1 MSSNPPQEQ
10 PQPTPTLSTSPSST
24 TAFVAHGDALDDF
37 LVSFWKRQVATAEN
51 DPPHYG
57 KHPPLPLAR
66 IKKVMKADPDVRVCI
81 SSNRVS
87 RYFFA
92 EFFLRRFPLWVQM
105 IASDGEQARAVDAS
119 FGPVNIRRLTNLSL
133 ANSLS

>member
-1 MSSNPPQEQ
+1 MHLGQPLIRRRWGPSRSMSSNPPQEQ
-10 PQPTPTLSTSPSST
+10 PQPTPTSSTSPSST

-66 IKKVMKADPDVRVCI
+66 IKKVMKADPDVRVC
-81 SSNRVS
+81 NR
-87 RYFFA
+87 
-92 EFFLRRFPLWVQM
+92 
-105 IASDGEQARAVDAS
+105 
-119 FGPVNIRRLTNLSL
+119 
-133 ANSLS
+133 

>member
-10 PQPTPTLSTSPSST
+10 PQPLLTSSTSPSST

-37 LVSFWKRQVATAEN
+37 LVSFWKRQVATAES

-66 IKKVMKADPDVRVCI
+66 IKKVMKADPDVRVCT
-81 SSNRVS
+81 SSNRIF
-87 RYFFA
+87 RNFFA
-92 EFFLRRFPLWVQM
+92 EFFCVDLRLW
-105 IASDGEQARAVDAS
+105 A
-119 FGPVNIRRLTNLSL
+119 
-133 ANSLS
+133 

>member
-10 PQPTPTLSTSPSST
+10 PQPPPTSSTSSTSPSNT

-66 IKKVMKADPDVRVCI
+66 IKKVMKADPDVRVCT

-87 RYFFA
+87 RRFFA
-92 EFFLRRFPLWVQM
+92 EFLLGRFLFV
-105 IASDGEQARAVDAS
+105 ASDDRVGW
-119 FGPVNIRRLTNLSL
+119 
-133 ANSLS
+133 